1 MAKEKYDTL
10 MKSCQTNRKND
21 EHISNDDA
29 HSTENE
35 ACCELNMPDFCDLIQ
50 HALPGKV
57 QCKAGGLLQYLK
69 QYGGN
74 TIKWNQRGQII
85 VNDKVIEGSHLID
98 LLRDAMYPKTVHRPI
113 GYETFYQA
121 LRALDAPRSLVANGC
136 YTERAERK
144 LNVKAESQK
153 GDGYIVRKRTNGAP
167 PGFLGPKKK
176 NITDIKWIKY

>member
-57 QCKAGGLLQYLK
+57 Q
-69 QYGGN
+69 YGGN

-121 LRALDAPRSLVANGC
+121 LWALDAPRSLVANGC
-136 YTERAERK
+136 YTERK

-167 PGFLGPKKK
+167 PEFLKEKK
-176 NITDIKWIKY
+176 T